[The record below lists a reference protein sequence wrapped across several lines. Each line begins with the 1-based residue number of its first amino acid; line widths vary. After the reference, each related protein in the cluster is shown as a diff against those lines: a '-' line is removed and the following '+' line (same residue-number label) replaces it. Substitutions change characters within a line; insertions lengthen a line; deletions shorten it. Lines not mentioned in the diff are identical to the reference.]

1 MATIS
6 SQLRKLR
13 KLINIPYR
21 IEFVDYEVKEE
32 EFEDK
37 VIYVHIW
44 I

>member
-13 KLINIPYR
+13 KLINIPY
-21 IEFVDYEVKEE
+21 IIKFVDYEVKEE